1 MGVTDEA
8 IGHTVDSPD
17 AYPVEP
23 GAGVPASWP
32 EAPAELKLP
41 LEFPLRTTTETFN
54 RRYSFV
60 TRGGTIYV
68 RSREDTTAPWRELP
82 LPACIAGRVAA
93 ISADDDEMIALDD
106 ARRVY
111 TMDNALKGAV
121 QFSWSS
127 RWGTPFWGGPGYALP
142 HVRTWAWSV
151 ISPAEDETWT
161 DPAGNETRVGR
172 SKVSHIWGLRRGGQR
187 LTFWDPWLPLDESY
201 EMCGP
206 HRGPLPRGQPVGQ
219 RLVRL
224 RDRAPRRSVHP
235 PLRLRPQR
243 AQPALLQLLL
253 RGPARQGRR
262 RADPAAGG
270 SVGRAAE
277 DPRHDHLGDLHP
289 QGRDGRDPPH
299 PARRG
304 PPPRQDGLLGA
315 RRRGAADEA
324 LAIPSRR
331 TVP

>member
-1 MGVTDEA
+1 MRGLGTGRISLIAAGTTLALAASAAAQGLEGAAEEVLVEQSCRALAGGTVGVTDEA

-17 AYPVEP
+17 SYPVEP
-23 GAGVPASWP
+23 GAGVPANWP
-32 EAPAELKLP
+32 EAPPELKLP
-41 LEFPLRTTTETFN
+41 VEFPLRTTTETFN

-60 TRGGTIYV
+60 ARGGAIYV
-68 RSREDTTAPWRELP
+68 RSREETTTPWRELP
-82 LPACIAGRVAA
+82 LPPCIAGRVAA

-142 HVRTWAWSV
+142 DVRTWAWSV

-206 HRGPLPRGQPVGQ
+206 HRGRF
-219 RLVRL
+219 R
-224 RDRAPRRSVHP
+224 
-235 PLRLRPQR
+235 
-243 AQPALLQLLL
+243 
-253 RGPARQGRR
+253 
-262 RADPAAGG
+262 
-270 SVGRAAE
+270 
-277 DPRHDHLGDLHP
+277 
-289 QGRDGRDPPH
+289 
-299 PARRG
+299 
-304 PPPRQDGLLGA
+304 
-315 RRRGAADEA
+315 
-324 LAIPSRR
+324 
-331 TVP
+331 